1 MNRTSKLLIGVGVV
15 LFLGYVVYSSL
26 GLDDHRVEVC
36 MEFRGQTACATA
48 AGATREEAQRTA
60 TDTACAQ
67 ISSGMTDSMA
77 CSQSRPKSVTFK

>member
-1 MNRTSKLLIGVGVV
+1 MSKTFKILIGVGVV
-15 LFLGYVVYSSL
+15 LFLSYVVYSSL